1 MGLKSHLA
9 AKHLGYAWGHPTTV
23 IKSDTLPLA
32 AFAGYLVFVWER
44 EREKDTICKK
54 NLISDVAKDARVSSL
69 PFQFVT
75 YNRDPIRD
83 CQCRGKLHPCKQ
95 TQLFKNIYVLP
106 LLPFSFPLSFVSFPE
121 SRSRPRGITYLVAI
135 AAAAYDAHAHPILPS
150 FLPWTTPDDQPRWS
164 RCH

>member
-1 MGLKSHLA
+1 MC
-9 AKHLGYAWGHPTTV
+9 
-23 IKSDTLPLA
+23 
-32 AFAGYLVFVWER
+32 ER
-44 EREKDTICKK
+44 EREKDAICKK

-106 LLPFSFPLSFVSFPE
+106 FSFPLSFVSFPE

-150 FLPWTTPDDQPRWS
+150 FHGRLQMINLVDHVAISAGMTTQNLGVLSQDS
-164 RCH
+164 FHFVKEYTFKARCS